1 MFRLLSLA
9 LVAAA
14 EVSVDHALLDDDQC
28 AGDDT
33 CGLNA
38 LQMKGQMTMNQD
50 SEAGWLKDISSAEKT
65 HFKRILAPLQKP
77 IVANYKNLE
86 QLELFVN
93 YTMEKVENATGS
105 FVVWN
110 RKSLLQEKTDE
121 LATTGSRRR
130 STLSESEELPPRAKY
145 VNKILIYLNK
155 DMDAVWNYNTIVDR
169 KRWGVGNTI
178 TSSPYG
184 PHGEHPERWK
194 ANGTFPLPEKRPDG
208 PVLSPANSLKMSL
221 KANTHK
227 YENKYATQL
236 QQDYQSLIDNINDVA
251 EKSDMLRARL
261 FKMDVYAEKFQD
273 LPSGVWNKIDAQ
285 S

>member
-38 LQMKGQMTMNQD
+38 LQMKGQKMSQE

-110 RKSLLQEKTDE
+110 RKSLLQEETDE

-155 DMDAVWNYNTIVDR
+155 DVRFVSTPLESPW
-169 KRWGVGNTI
+169 WGHVKAHSQGDGRRVELQHHC
-178 TSSPYG
+178 G
-184 PHGEHPERWK
+184 PKALGCGEHHH
-194 ANGTFPLPEKRPDG
+194 LLSLRP
-208 PVLSPANSLKMSL
+208 
-221 KANTHK
+221 TW
-227 YENKYATQL
+227 
-236 QQDYQSLIDNINDVA
+236 
-251 EKSDMLRARL
+251 RA
-261 FKMDVYAEKFQD
+261 
-273 LPSGVWNKIDAQ
+273 S
-285 S
+285 